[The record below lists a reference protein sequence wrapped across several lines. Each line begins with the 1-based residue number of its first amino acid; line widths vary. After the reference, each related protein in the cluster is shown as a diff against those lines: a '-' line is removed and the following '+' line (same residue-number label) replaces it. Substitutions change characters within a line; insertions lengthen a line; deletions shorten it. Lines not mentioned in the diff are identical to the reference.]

1 MPNIT
6 GLPAVDV
13 AIGLSFV
20 YLVFSLAVSGVQEA
34 IASLF
39 ALRARD
45 LQRGICNLL
54 DDPEAPHP
62 EGGRLVAELQRHP
75 VVAGLTKGRAGHEP
89 KRPWRRPWPAYL
101 PSRAFSRALLDTIAP
116 VRGIDETRD
125 ALERVRDALEADPPR
140 GALEEVPASVRTM
153 LTTAVVEAAGSA
165 TRFRAAIET
174 QFDDAMDRV
183 SGWYKRRAQII
194 LTILAVVATCA
205 LNVDSLKIANALWND
220 QTLRQAVVVQA
231 QAAARDNADNA
242 PSASAGV
249 RKAAKDVTD
258 VEQLKLPFG
267 WTSPPSGN
275 QVKYDQG
282 DPRVVPTSFGGWLLK
297 LAGLLITVLAVSL
310 GGPFWFDALNRLV
323 RLRSTG
329 PVPKRH
335 TAPAA

>member
-20 YLVFSLAVSGVQEA
+20 YLLFSLAVSGVNEA

-39 ALRARD
+39 ALRSRD

-54 DDPEAPHP
+54 DDPEAEHP
-62 EGGRLVAELQRHP
+62 ESGTLVAELQRHP

-116 VRGIDETRD
+116 VKGIDETRD
-125 ALERVRDALEADPPR
+125 ALQRVRDALKAEPAE
-140 GALEEVPASVRTM
+140 GALKDAPASVRMM
-153 LTTAVVEAAGSA
+153 LTTAAIEAAGSA
-165 TRFRAAIET
+165 TRFRSLIET

-183 SGWYKRRAQII
+183 SGWYKRRAQLI
-194 LTILAVVATCA
+194 LTALAIVATCA

-231 QAAARDNADNA
+231 QAAAKDTADATSSSN
-242 PSASAGV
+242 GV
-249 RKAAKDVTD
+249 RTAAKAVTD

-267 WTSPPSGN
+267 WTSPPSGT
-275 QVKYDQG
+275 QAKYDQG

-297 LAGLLITVLAVSL
+297 LAGLLITILAVSL

-323 RLRSTG
+323 RLRGTG